1 MTPRALLATA
11 CAYFALNALTQGLV
25 SGTADLDQAQQLVL
39 TQELGLGY
47 GTQPPLYTWIM
58 HALFRVTG
66 PSIWALYAFK
76 VVLLTLLVA
85 GAIRVGQRLG
95 MEGARL
101 NLAVLGF
108 TFLPQLVWES
118 QRDLTHSLL
127 ATVCAMWT
135 LAMFL
140 RLRERPEPLGYV
152 RIGLCIGLGLLGK
165 YNYAFFLA
173 ALILAALGF
182 PDARR
187 VVLSRKSLISAA
199 VALALILPHGL
210 WVLGHHATATAS
222 VEKLGLDAAGG
233 TGLLGLA
240 NAAFQFA
247 FPLLVAW
254 LASARGRA
262 QGHDSARFLTRLL
275 LTVTVLLGL
284 FVLVSGATQIKDRWL
299 QPLLFFLP
307 FLVVLTT
314 VLRERLYAGLAV
326 ALMLLVAISL
336 PGRSLLADVTGSPQ
350 RPNLPYASLAMNL
363 RAQVGTAQWIVSDRE
378 LLAGNLRLAFPD
390 ARIDVVRDMAE
401 FSRLERPA
409 NAKIAIFVS
418 DDPRRGGPPG
428 ELAQALAAR
437 APGGLRRAEAPMRHM
452 AKARHVLYWL
462 TL

>member
-1 MTPRALLATA
+1 MTSRGLLATA
-11 CAYFALNALTQGLV
+11 FAFFALNALTQGLV

-39 TQELGLGY
+39 SQALSLGY

-58 HALFRVTG
+58 HTLFRVTG
-66 PSIWALYAFK
+66 PSIWTLYVFK
-76 VVLLTLLVA
+76 VLLLTLLVG

-95 MEGARL
+95 LDGARL
-101 NLAVLGF
+101 SLAVLGF
-108 TFLPQLVWES
+108 ALLPQIVWES

-135 LAMFL
+135 LAVFL
-140 RLRERPEPLGYV
+140 RLRERPEPIGYV
-152 RIGLCIGLGLLGK
+152 HMGLCIGLGLLGK

-173 ALILAALGF
+173 ALVLVALSFPGTCRAALTKY
-182 PDARR
+182 
-187 VVLSRKSLISAA
+187 SIISA
-199 VALALILPHGL
+199 VLALVIVLPHAI
-210 WVLGHHATATAS
+210 WVLNHHAVATAS
-222 VEKLGLDAAGG
+222 VEKLGLDTAGG
-233 TGLLGLA
+233 TGLLGLG

-254 LASARGRA
+254 LASTRGRA
-262 QGHDSARFLTRLL
+262 PDSDSARFLTRLL
-275 LTVTVLLGL
+275 LVVAALLGL
-284 FVLVSGATQIKDRWL
+284 FVIVSGTTQIKDRWL

-314 VLRERLYAGLAV
+314 LLRARLYAGLAI

-350 RPNLPYASLAMNL
+350 RPNLPYADLAEGL
-363 RAQVGTAQWIVSDRE
+363 RARVGTPRWIVSDRE
-378 LLAGNLRLAFPD
+378 LLAGNMRLAFPG

-409 NAKIAIFVS
+409 DAKIAVFVS

-428 ELAQALAAR
+428 ELAMALAAR
-437 APGGLRRAEAPMRHM
+437 DAGGLRRSEAPMRHM
-452 AKARHVLYWL
+452 AGMRHTLYWL
-462 TL
+462 SL